1 MFVSDED
8 LMMKCR
14 KGDTSAFELLVRRYQ
29 NPLINYIHRFIND
42 YHRAEDLSQETF
54 LRVFKSAS
62 RYKPT
67 ASFKS
72 WLYTIATNLC
82 RNEIRNRSRRN
93 TCSFEELVKEGEDV
107 YHTEIMRDTRYL
119 PDVLLEKKEQ
129 RQIIR
134 KTLEQLP
141 DNQRIA
147 LTLVTY
153 QDLRYEE
160 VAEIL
165 GCSVGAVKALIHRAR
180 QKMKK
185 LLIKAGIGEEK
196 VDEKI

>member
-14 KGDTSAFELLVRRYQ
+14 KGDIGAFELLVRRHQ

-54 LRVFKSAS
+54 LRVFKSAN

-82 RNEIRNRSRRN
+82 RNEVRNRSRRN
-93 TCSFEELVKEGEDV
+93 TCFFQDLVEEGADV

-134 KTLEQLP
+134 KALAQLP
-141 DNQRIA
+141 DNQTRRTDARHISR
-147 LTLVTY
+147 L
-153 QDLRYEE
+153 
-160 VAEIL
+160 
-165 GCSVGAVKALIHRAR
+165 AV
-180 QKMKK
+180 
-185 LLIKAGIGEEK
+185 
-196 VDEKI
+196 